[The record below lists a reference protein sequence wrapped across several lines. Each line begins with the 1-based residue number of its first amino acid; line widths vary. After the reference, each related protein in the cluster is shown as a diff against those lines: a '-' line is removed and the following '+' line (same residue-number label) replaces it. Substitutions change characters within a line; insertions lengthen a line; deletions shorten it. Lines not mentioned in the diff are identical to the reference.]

1 MNNNMQNEVLN
12 IIEKRYSTR
21 QFAESA
27 PELETIIKVAEAG
40 ILAPFGSA
48 TGFSREEV
56 RKVFILAPKSDGR
69 GKFVEILHGQLL
81 KNSKELSFAS
91 IFIPKLKS
99 FAKLVDGLV
108 KNGIPGLEQGTY
120 VIIIAEK
127 KGFPPVAKQ
136 SIAHA
141 LQNMWIYATSL
152 LLGFQ
157 MLSAIGTLGKNKE
170 IFDLLGLEFA
180 KYELDGC
187 LVGIP
192 ADANTNRKFDI
203 SKSIKVIP

>member
-1 MNNNMQNEVLN
+1 MNNMQNEVLS

-21 QFAESA
+21 QFAEEA
-27 PELETIIKVAEAG
+27 PAAETIIKIAEAG

-56 RKVFILAPKSDGR
+56 RKVYILPPLSDGR
-69 GKFVEILHGQLL
+69 SKFVEILHGQLL
-81 KNSKELSFAS
+81 KNAKELSFAS

-99 FAKLVDGLV
+99 FAKRVDGLA
-108 KNGIPGLEQGTY
+108 KNGIPGLEKGTY

-127 KGFPPVAKQ
+127 KGFPQIAKQ

-152 LLGFQ
+152 ELGFQ

-170 IFDLLGLEFA
+170 IFDLLGLESA

-187 LVGIP
+187 LIGIP
-192 ADANTNRKFDI
+192 ADANTNSGFDV